1 MQLDVIHVQD
11 VADGDSTPNS
21 ISVSTLSDDLIYGV
35 NAYAEQQW
43 GSASPWYIQLLMVTC
58 TLELYKTTTV
68 FYFTVPVE
76 WIEAL

>member
-43 GSASPWYIQLLMVTC
+43 GQCI
-58 TLELYKTTTV
+58 TLVYSTLDGNLYLGV
-68 FYFTVPVE
+68 VQDNNCVLFHSSC
-76 WIEAL
+76 